1 MDLRRLSDEL
11 LPHAE
16 RDSKVREYVARVS
29 RSSLQ
34 TLGLVE
40 IAGPLLLYFGRFAT
54 AQDAAGATARLW
66 QTGAMALVGAVTLAL
81 SAIDWGRR
89 HARLLAGI
97 SAWAASALLVWIPL
111 WRPAGAFG
119 ADDYSLAAVTLVI
132 LTAVATA
139 PLLPW
144 HTFALGLAVEG
155 MCLLSYP
162 AAERWGTPPPA
173 RPPGHDVFI
182 LMLTLLATGIAA
194 ANYRRRRAEFE
205 SQQEAVRVAEAL
217 AGAQLRAQLAEN
229 AISIGKLAAAL
240 THEINSP
247 LGALQSS
254 ISTLL
259 ALTDRQVDAPIPEK
273 RELLANMRAEL
284 CRSIEDSVARI
295 DDVMG
300 RLRRFVSLEDAE
312 LKSADINDLLSDVA
326 LLYAQELESGRI
338 RLEFHLEKPL
348 PPLTCRPQLLTA
360 VFSSLLSNA
369 IKAVN
374 GEGRIRI
381 STRRLPAEV
390 EVIIQD
396 NGRGMTAEEA
406 DTIFDPS
413 FKVTENRVSSGNW
426 SLFNSRQIV
435 YEHGGEI
442 RIDTAEGK
450 GAAFH
455 VTLPV

>member
-1 MDLRRLSDEL
+1 MDLRHICDEL
-11 LPHAE
+11 LPCAE
-16 RDSKVREYVARVS
+16 RDPKFREYLARIS

-34 TLGLVE
+34 TIGVVE
-40 IAGPLLLYFGRFAT
+40 IAAPLLLYFGRFAIGD
-54 AQDAAGATARLW
+54 DAAGAASRLW
-66 QTGAMALVGAVTLAL
+66 QTAAMALVGAVTLAL
-81 SAIDWGRR
+81 SALEWARR
-89 HARLLAGI
+89 HGRLLAAI
-97 SAWAASALLVWIPL
+97 SAWAAPALLVWIPV
-111 WRPAGAFG
+111 RPAGAVG
-119 ADDYSLAAVTLVI
+119 ADDYILSVATLVI

-144 HTFALGLAVEG
+144 HTLTLGLAVEG
-155 MCLLSYP
+155 MYILSSTMAARREIP
-162 AAERWGTPPPA
+162 AVALHAPA
-173 RPPGHDVFI
+173 HDFFI

-194 ANYRRRRAEFE
+194 VNYQRRRGEFE
-205 SQQEAVRVAEAL
+205 MQQEAVRVAEAL

-247 LGALQSS
+247 LGALRSS
-254 ISTLL
+254 ISTLV
-259 ALTDRQVDAPIPEK
+259 ALTDRQVEAPIREK

-284 CRSIEDSVARI
+284 SRSIEDSAARI
-295 DDVMG
+295 DDVMA

-312 LKSADINDLLSDVA
+312 LKSADINDLLTDVA
-326 LLYAQELESGRI
+326 LLHAPELEASRV
-338 RLEFHLEKPL
+338 RLEFQLEKPL
-348 PPLTCRPQLLTA
+348 PQLTCRPQLLTF

-374 GEGRIRI
+374 GEGRICI

-390 EVIIQD
+390 EVTIQD
-396 NGRGMTAEEA
+396 NGHGMTAQEA
-406 DTIFDPS
+406 DGIFDPS

-426 SLFNSRQIV
+426 SLFNTRQIV
-435 YEHGGEI
+435 YEHGGDI
-442 RIDTAEGK
+442 RIDTEVGR